1 MKVNRP
7 GGSKLGQEIPGGGR
21 STRGYIYISISI
33 YIYIWERES
42 DLLQALSD
50 SLTFVSFGFLTEG
63 TLICAREGVG
73 SGILMEQ

>member
-21 STRGYIYISISI
+21 STRGYIYI
-33 YIYIWERES
+33 YVRES

-50 SLTFVSFGFLTEG
+50 NLTFVSFGFLTEG